1 MSDKRDEP
9 LETNNILIITG
20 FIRMFGDSLNNRFN
34 NLLVSITGATVNQ
47 MGFLQGGKSL
57 FGNLTQLLFGQL
69 ADRYGKKRF
78 IAIGQFLNAAAIIAL
93 LFFETPN
100 WLILWVMVSS
110 FASSM
115 TRPGWSSL
123 LGDYT
128 NERNRGK
135 VIGKINS
142 FAQMGSFFA
151 MLVAFAIS
159 FNQVGDTTR
168 ESFTP
173 VLILAAIGS
182 IVGGI
187 LVLFVNEKPPKG
199 ISLQLDL
206 KRLFGDPRLTR
217 YLTLNFIYGMGM
229 STAWP
234 LFPFVI
240 TNKLNMTVW
249 QVATL
254 SLTSSAVSSLAQ
266 TRIGDFM
273 DRVGRRPII
282 VMSRM
287 MMAIA
292 PIAYAFATQW
302 YHITI
307 AELFLGVG
315 MAAWMSSES
324 IYVIDLAP
332 ADLRATY
339 LASSTTAF
347 GIATFIG
354 SNMGGYVVDNFL
366 SSSGFTGINQGLLIS
381 ALLRIVLGSL
391 YSFAY
396 ETRKTEPSL
405 TPET

>member
-1 MSDKRDEP
+1 MGDHKDEP
-9 LETNNILIITG
+9 LETDKILIGTG
-20 FIRMFGDSLNNRFN
+20 FVRMFGDSLNNRYN
-34 NLLVSITGATVNQ
+34 NLLVSVAGATVNQ

-78 IAIGQFLNAAAIIAL
+78 IAAGQFLNAAAIIAL
-93 LFFETPN
+93 LFYETPN
-100 WLILWVMVSS
+100 WLILWVLVSS
-110 FASSM
+110 FATSM

-128 NERNRGK
+128 NDRNRGK

-151 MLVAFAIS
+151 MMVAFAIS
-159 FNQVGDTTR
+159 FNQIGDTTR
-168 ESFTP
+168 ESFTS
-173 VLILAAIGS
+173 VLILAALAS
-182 IVGGI
+182 VVGGI
-187 LVLFVNEKPPKG
+187 MVLFVNEKPPKG
-199 ISLQLDL
+199 TSLKLDL

-217 YLTLNFIYGMGM
+217 YLSLNFIYGMGM

-234 LFPFVI
+234 LFPYVI
-240 TNKLNMTVW
+240 THKLNMTVW

-254 SLTSSAVSSLAQ
+254 SLASSGVSTIAQ
-266 TRIGDFM
+266 RKLGSFM
-273 DRVGRRPII
+273 DRVGRRPVI

-292 PIAYAFATQW
+292 PVAYAFATQW

-324 IYVIDLAP
+324 TYVIDLAP
-332 ADLRATY
+332 VDLRATY
-339 LASSTTAF
+339 LASSMTAF

-354 SNMGGYVVDNFL
+354 SNLGGYVVDNFL
-366 SSSGFTGINQGLLIS
+366 STSGFTGINQGLLIS
-381 ALLRIVLGSL
+381 AGLRIVFGFA
-391 YSFAY
+391 YTTAY

>member
-1 MSDKRDEP
+1 
-9 LETNNILIITG
+9 
-20 FIRMFGDSLNNRFN
+20 
-34 NLLVSITGATVNQ
+34 
-47 MGFLQGGKSL
+47 
-57 FGNLTQLLFGQL
+57 
-69 ADRYGKKRF
+69 
-78 IAIGQFLNAAAIIAL
+78 
-93 LFFETPN
+93 
-100 WLILWVMVSS
+100 
-110 FASSM
+110 M

-128 NERNRGK
+128 NDRNRGK

-173 VLILAAIGS
+173 VLILAAIAS
-182 IVGGI
+182 IVGGV

-199 ISLQLDL
+199 TSLKLDL

-217 YLTLNFIYGMGM
+217 YLSLNFIYGMGM

-254 SLTSSAVSSLAQ
+254 SLASSGVSTLAQ
-266 TRIGDFM
+266 RKLGGFM
-273 DRVGRRPII
+273 DRVGRRPVI

-324 IYVIDLAP
+324 TYVIDLAP

-339 LASSTTAF
+339 LASSMTAF

-354 SNMGGYVVDNFL
+354 SNLGGYVVDNFL

-381 ALLRIVLGSL
+381 AGLRIIFGFAYTL
-391 YSFAY
+391 AY

>member
-1 MSDKRDEP
+1 MSRQKDEP
-9 LETNNILIITG
+9 LETDNILVATG
-20 FIRMFGDSLNNRFN
+20 FVRMFADSLNNRYN
-34 NLLVSITGATVNQ
+34 NLLVSIAGATVNQ

-78 IAIGQFLNAAAIIAL
+78 IAIGQFLNAAAILAL
-93 LFFETPN
+93 IFFETPN
-100 WLILWVMVSS
+100 WLILWVLVSS
-110 FASSM
+110 FATSM

-128 NERNRGK
+128 NDRNRGE
-135 VIGKINS
+135 VIGRINS
-142 FAQMGSFFA
+142 FAQMGSFVA
-151 MLVAFAIS
+151 MIIAFAIS
-159 FNQVGDTTR
+159 FNQVGETTR
-168 ESFTP
+168 QSFTA
-173 VLILAAIGS
+173 VLAIAALASLIGG
-182 IVGGI
+182 VM
-187 LVLFVNEKPPKG
+187 VLFVHEKPPKG
-199 ISLQLDL
+199 KRLQLDI
-206 KRLFGDPRLTR
+206 KRLFSDPKLTR
-217 YLTLNFIYGMGM
+217 YLGLNFIYGMGM

-234 LFPFVI
+234 LFPYVI

-254 SLTSSAVSSLAQ
+254 SLSSSAVSTLAQ
-266 TRIGDFM
+266 RRLGGFM
-273 DRVGRRPII
+273 DTVGRRPVI

-292 PIAYAFATQW
+292 PIAYAFATHW
-302 YHITI
+302 WHITI

-324 IYVIDLAP
+324 TYVIDLAP
-332 ADLRATY
+332 GDLRATY

-354 SNMGGYVVDNFL
+354 SNLGGYVVDNFL

-381 ALLRIVLGSL
+381 AGLRIVFGFAYSL
-391 YSFAY
+391 AY
-396 ETRKTEPSL
+396 ETRQ
-405 TPET
+405 PEQAS

>member
-1 MSDKRDEP
+1 MSDTRDEP
-9 LETNNILIITG
+9 LETDNILIGTG
-20 FIRMFGDSLNNRFN
+20 FVRMFGDSLNNRYN
-34 NLLVSITGATVNQ
+34 NLLVSIAGVSVNQ

-69 ADRYGKKRF
+69 ADRYGKKHF
-78 IAIGQFLNAAAIIAL
+78 IAIGQFLNAAAILAL
-93 LFFETPN
+93 IFFETPN
-100 WLILWVMVSS
+100 WLILWVLVSS
-110 FASSM
+110 FATSM

-128 NERNRGK
+128 NSRNRGE

-159 FNQVGDTTR
+159 FNQVGDTNR
-168 ESFTP
+168 ASFTA
-173 VLILAAIGS
+173 VLALAAIAS
-182 IVGGI
+182 FVGGI

-199 ISLQLDL
+199 VSLKLDL

-217 YLTLNFIYGMGM
+217 YLLLNFVYGMGM

-234 LFPFVI
+234 LFPYVI
-240 TNKLNMTVW
+240 THKLNMTVW

-254 SLTSSAVSSLAQ
+254 SLASSGVSTLAQ
-266 TRIGDFM
+266 RRLGGFM
-273 DRVGRRPII
+273 DRVGRRPVI

-302 YHITI
+302 YHITL

-324 IYVIDLAP
+324 TYVIDLAP
-332 ADLRATY
+332 RDLRATY

-354 SNMGGYVVDNFL
+354 SNVGGYVVDNFL

-381 ALLRIVLGSL
+381 AGLRIVFGFA
-391 YSFAY
+391 YSSAY
-396 ETRKTEPSL
+396 ETRKSEPSL

>member
-1 MSDKRDEP
+1 MTKQKDEP
-9 LETNNILIITG
+9 LETNNILVGTG
-20 FIRMFGDSLNNRFN
+20 FIRMFGDSLNNRYN
-34 NLLVSITGATVNQ
+34 NLLVSIAGATVNQ

-78 IAIGQFLNAAAIIAL
+78 IAIGQFLNAAAILAL
-93 LFFETPN
+93 IFYETPS
-100 WLILWVMVSS
+100 WLILWVLISS
-110 FASSM
+110 FATSM

-128 NERNRGK
+128 DDTNRGEI
-135 VIGKINS
+135 IGKINS
-142 FAQMGSFFA
+142 FAQMGSFVA

-159 FNQVGDTTR
+159 FNQTGETTR
-168 ESFTP
+168 DSFTL
-173 VLILAAIGS
+173 VLAIAALASFI
-182 IVGGI
+182 GGI
-187 LVLFVNEKPPKG
+187 LVLFVNEKPPQG
-199 ISLQLDL
+199 ARLQLDL
-206 KRLFGDPRLTR
+206 KRLFSDPRLTR
-217 YLTLNFIYGMGM
+217 YLALNFVYGMGM

-234 LFPFVI
+234 LFPYVI
-240 TNKLNMTVW
+240 TDKLQMTVW

-254 SLTSSAVSSLAQ
+254 SLSSSAVSTLAQ
-266 TRIGDFM
+266 RRLGGLM
-273 DRVGRRPII
+273 DRMGRKPVI

-324 IYVIDLAP
+324 TYVIDLAP
-332 ADLRATY
+332 GDLRATY

-354 SNMGGYVVDNFL
+354 SNLGGYIVENFL
-366 SSSGFTGINQGLLIS
+366 STSGFTGINQGLLIS
-381 ALLRIVLGSL
+381 AGLRIVFGFAYSL
-391 YSFAY
+391 AY
-396 ETRKTEPSL
+396 ETRGSE
-405 TPET
+405 

>member
-1 MSDKRDEP
+1 MSDTRDAP
-9 LETNNILIITG
+9 LETDNILIGTG
-20 FIRMFGDSLNNRFN
+20 FVRMFGDSLNNRYN
-34 NLLVSITGATVNQ
+34 NLLVSIAGASVNQ

-69 ADRYGKKRF
+69 ADRYGKKHF
-78 IAIGQFLNAAAIIAL
+78 IAIGQFLNTAAILAL
-93 LFFETPN
+93 IFFETPN
-100 WLILWVMVSS
+100 WLILWVLVSS
-110 FASSM
+110 FATSM
-115 TRPGWSSL
+115 TRPSWSSL

-128 NERNRGK
+128 NSRNRGE

-159 FNQVGDTTR
+159 FNQVGDTNR
-168 ESFTP
+168 ASFTA
-173 VLILAAIGS
+173 VLALAAIAS
-182 IVGGI
+182 FVGGI

-199 ISLQLDL
+199 VSLKLDL

-217 YLTLNFIYGMGM
+217 YLLLNFVYGMGM

-234 LFPFVI
+234 LFPYVI
-240 TNKLNMTVW
+240 THKLNMTVW

-254 SLTSSAVSSLAQ
+254 SLASSGVSTLAQ
-266 TRIGDFM
+266 RRLGGFM
-273 DRVGRRPII
+273 DRVGRRPVI

-302 YHITI
+302 YHITL

-324 IYVIDLAP
+324 TYVIDLAP
-332 ADLRATY
+332 RDLRATY

-354 SNMGGYVVDNFL
+354 SNVGGYVVDNFL

-381 ALLRIVLGSL
+381 AGLRIVFGFA
-391 YSFAY
+391 YSSAY
-396 ETRKTEPSL
+396 ETRKSEPSL

>member
-1 MSDKRDEP
+1 MSDTRDEP
-9 LETNNILIITG
+9 LETDNILIGTG
-20 FIRMFGDSLNNRFN
+20 FIRMFGDSLNNRYN
-34 NLLVSITGATVNQ
+34 NLLVSIAGATVNQ

-78 IAIGQFLNAAAIIAL
+78 IAIGQFLNAAAILAL
-93 LFFETPN
+93 IFFETPN
-100 WLILWVMVSS
+100 WLILWVLVSS
-110 FASSM
+110 FATSM

-128 NERNRGK
+128 NSRNRGE

-159 FNQVGDTTR
+159 FNQVGDTNR
-168 ESFTP
+168 ASFTA
-173 VLILAAIGS
+173 VLALAAVAS
-182 IVGGI
+182 FVGGI

-199 ISLQLDL
+199 VSLQLDL

-217 YLTLNFIYGMGM
+217 YLLLNFVYGMGM

-234 LFPFVI
+234 LFPYVI
-240 TNKLNMTVW
+240 THKLNMTVW

-254 SLTSSAVSSLAQ
+254 SLASSGVSTLAQ
-266 TRIGDFM
+266 RRLGGFM
-273 DRVGRRPII
+273 DRVGRRPVI

-302 YHITI
+302 YHITL

-324 IYVIDLAP
+324 TYVIDLAP
-332 ADLRATY
+332 RDLRATY

-354 SNMGGYVVDNFL
+354 SNVGGYVVDNFL

-381 ALLRIVLGSL
+381 AGLRIVFGFA
-391 YSFAY
+391 YSSAY
-396 ETRKTEPSL
+396 ETRKSEPSL

>member
-1 MSDKRDEP
+1 
-9 LETNNILIITG
+9 
-20 FIRMFGDSLNNRFN
+20 
-34 NLLVSITGATVNQ
+34 
-47 MGFLQGGKSL
+47 
-57 FGNLTQLLFGQL
+57 
-69 ADRYGKKRF
+69 
-78 IAIGQFLNAAAIIAL
+78 
-93 LFFETPN
+93 
-100 WLILWVMVSS
+100 
-110 FASSM
+110 
-115 TRPGWSSL
+115 
-123 LGDYT
+123 
-128 NERNRGK
+128 
-135 VIGKINS
+135 
-142 FAQMGSFFA
+142 
-151 MLVAFAIS
+151 
-159 FNQVGDTTR
+159 
-168 ESFTP
+168 
-173 VLILAAIGS
+173 
-182 IVGGI
+182 VGGI

-199 ISLQLDL
+199 ASLQLDL

-254 SLTSSAVSSLAQ
+254 SLASSGVSTIAQ
-266 TRIGDFM
+266 RRLGGFM
-273 DRVGRRPII
+273 DRVGRRPVI

-324 IYVIDLAP
+324 TYVIDLAP

-339 LASSTTAF
+339 LASSMTAF

-354 SNMGGYVVDNFL
+354 SNLGGYVVDNFL

-381 ALLRIVLGSL
+381 AGLRIVFGFA

-396 ETRKTEPSL
+396 ETRKTEPS
-405 TPET
+405 

>member
-1 MSDKRDEP
+1 MSKHKDEP
-9 LETNNILIITG
+9 LETNNVLIGTG
-20 FIRMFGDSLNNRFN
+20 FIRMFGDSLNNRYN
-34 NLLVSITGATVNQ
+34 NLLVSIAGATVKQ

-78 IAIGQFLNAAAIIAL
+78 IALGQFLNAGAILAL
-93 LFFETPN
+93 LFYETPN
-100 WLILWVMVSS
+100 WLILWILVSS
-110 FASSM
+110 FATSM

-128 NERNRGK
+128 NDRNRGE

-142 FAQMGSFFA
+142 FAQMGSFVA
-151 MLVAFAIS
+151 MIVAFAIS
-159 FNQVGDTTR
+159 FNQVGDTNR
-168 ESFTP
+168 DSFTL
-173 VLILAAIGS
+173 VLALAAIAS
-182 IVGGI
+182 LVGGI
-187 LVLFVNEKPPKG
+187 LVLFVDEKAPKG
-199 ISLQLDL
+199 ASLQLDL
-206 KRLFGDPRLTR
+206 KRLFSDPRLTR
-217 YLTLNFIYGMGM
+217 YLILNFVYGIGM

-234 LFPFVI
+234 LFPYVI
-240 TNKLNMTVW
+240 TDKLNMTVW

-254 SLTSSAVSSLAQ
+254 SLSSSAVSVLAQ
-266 TRIGDFM
+266 RRLGGFM
-273 DRVGRRPII
+273 DKVGRRPVI

-324 IYVIDLAP
+324 TYVIDLAP
-332 ADLRATY
+332 GDLRATY

-354 SNMGGYVVDNFL
+354 SNLGGYMVDNFL
-366 SSSGFTGINQGLLIS
+366 STSGFTGISQGLLIS
-381 ALLRIVLGSL
+381 AALRIVFGFA
-391 YSFAY
+391 YSSAY
-396 ETRKTEPSL
+396 ETI
-405 TPET
+405 TPE

>member
-9 LETNNILIITG
+9 LETNNILIFTG

-332 ADLRATY
+332 VRHRHIHRQQH
-339 LASSTTAF
+339 
-347 GIATFIG
+347 G
-354 SNMGGYVVDNFL
+354 
-366 SSSGFTGINQGLLIS
+366 
-381 ALLRIVLGSL
+381 RIRG
-391 YSFAY
+391 
-396 ETRKTEPSL
+396 
-405 TPET
+405 

>member
-1 MSDKRDEP
+1 MSDTRDEP
-9 LETNNILIITG
+9 LETDNILIGTG
-20 FIRMFGDSLNNRFN
+20 FVRMFGDSLNNRYN
-34 NLLVSITGATVNQ
+34 NLLVSIAGVSVNQ

-69 ADRYGKKRF
+69 ADRYGKKHF
-78 IAIGQFLNAAAIIAL
+78 IAIGQFLNAAAILAL
-93 LFFETPN
+93 IFFETPN
-100 WLILWVMVSS
+100 WLILWVLVSS
-110 FASSM
+110 FATSM

-128 NERNRGK
+128 NSRNRGE

-142 FAQMGSFFA
+142 FAQMGSFLA

-159 FNQVGDTTR
+159 FNQVGDTNR
-168 ESFTP
+168 ASFTA
-173 VLILAAIGS
+173 VLALAAIAS
-182 IVGGI
+182 FVGGI

-199 ISLQLDL
+199 VSLKLDL

-217 YLTLNFIYGMGM
+217 YLLLNFVYGMGM

-234 LFPFVI
+234 LFPYVI
-240 TNKLNMTVW
+240 THKLNMTVW

-254 SLTSSAVSSLAQ
+254 SLASSGVSTLAQ
-266 TRIGDFM
+266 RRLGGFM
-273 DRVGRRPII
+273 DRVGRRPVI

-302 YHITI
+302 YHITL

-324 IYVIDLAP
+324 TYVIDLAP
-332 ADLRATY
+332 RDLRATY

-354 SNMGGYVVDNFL
+354 SNVGGYVVDNFL

-381 ALLRIVLGSL
+381 AGLRIVFGFA
-391 YSFAY
+391 YSSAY
-396 ETRKTEPSL
+396 ETRKSEPSL

>member
-1 MSDKRDEP
+1 MSDNRDEP
-9 LETNNILIITG
+9 LETDNILIGTG
-20 FIRMFGDSLNNRFN
+20 FIRMFGDSLNNRYN
-34 NLLVSITGATVNQ
+34 NLLVSVAGASVNQ

-78 IAIGQFLNAAAIIAL
+78 IAAGQFLNAAAIFAL
-93 LFFETPN
+93 VFYETPN
-100 WLILWVMVSS
+100 WLILWVLVSS
-110 FASSM
+110 FATSM

-128 NERNRGK
+128 NDRNRGK

-151 MLVAFAIS
+151 MMVAFAIS

-168 ESFTP
+168 ESFTA
-173 VLILAAIGS
+173 VLILAALAS
-182 IVGGI
+182 VVGGI
-187 LVLFVNEKPPKG
+187 LVLFVNEKPPRG
-199 ISLQLDL
+199 TSLKLDL

-217 YLTLNFIYGMGM
+217 YLSLNFIYGMGM
-229 STAWP
+229 S
-234 LFPFVI
+234 
-240 TNKLNMTVW
+240 VW

-254 SLTSSAVSSLAQ
+254 SLSSSGVSTLAQ
-266 TRIGDFM
+266 RKLGGFM
-273 DRVGRRPII
+273 DRVGRRPVI

-302 YHITI
+302 YHITF

-324 IYVIDLAP
+324 TYVIDLAP
-332 ADLRATY
+332 VDLRATY
-339 LASSTTAF
+339 LASSMTAF

-354 SNMGGYVVDNFL
+354 SNLGGYMVDNFL

-381 ALLRIVLGSL
+381 AGLRIVFGFA

-405 TPET
+405 TPKT

>member
-1 MSDKRDEP
+1 MTQQRDEP
-9 LETNNILIITG
+9 LETNNTLVGTG
-20 FIRMFGDSLNNRFN
+20 FIRMFGDSLNNRYN
-34 NLLVSITGATVNQ
+34 NLLVSIAGATVNQ

-78 IAIGQFLNAAAIIAL
+78 IAIGQFLNAAAILAL
-93 LFFETPN
+93 IFYETPD
-100 WLILWVMVSS
+100 WLILWVLVSS
-110 FASSM
+110 FATSM

-128 NERNRGK
+128 NDRNRGE

-142 FAQMGSFFA
+142 FAQMGSFVA

-159 FNQVGDTTR
+159 FNQVGETTR
-168 ESFTP
+168 DSFTT
-173 VLILAAIGS
+173 VLAIAALASFIGG
-182 IVGGI
+182 V
-187 LVLFVNEKPPKG
+187 LVLFVNEKPPQG
-199 ISLQLDL
+199 VRLQLDL
-206 KRLFGDPRLTR
+206 KRLFSDPRLTR
-217 YLTLNFIYGMGM
+217 YLALNFIYGMGM

-234 LFPFVI
+234 LFPYVI
-240 TNKLNMTVW
+240 TDKLHMTVW

-254 SLTSSAVSSLAQ
+254 SLSSSAVSTLAQ
-266 TRIGDFM
+266 RRLGGFM
-273 DRVGRRPII
+273 DRVGRRPVI

-324 IYVIDLAP
+324 TYVIDLAP
-332 ADLRATY
+332 GDLRATY

-354 SNMGGYVVDNFL
+354 SNLGGYVVDNFL
-366 SSSGFTGINQGLLIS
+366 SSTGFTGISQGLLIS
-381 ALLRIVLGSL
+381 AALRIVFGFAYSL
-391 YSFAY
+391 AY
-396 ETRKTEPSL
+396 ETRETE
-405 TPET
+405 

>member
-1 MSDKRDEP
+1 MSKQKDEP
-9 LETNNILIITG
+9 LETNNILVGTG
-20 FIRMFGDSLNNRFN
+20 FIRMFGDSLNNRYN
-34 NLLVSITGATVNQ
+34 NLLVSIAGASVNQ

-78 IAIGQFLNAAAIIAL
+78 IAIGQFLNAAAILAL
-93 LFFETPN
+93 IFFETPN
-100 WLILWVMVSS
+100 WLILWVLVSS
-110 FASSM
+110 FATSM

-128 NERNRGK
+128 NNKNRGE

-142 FAQMGSFFA
+142 FAQMGSFVA

-159 FNQVGDTTR
+159 YNQVGDTNR
-168 ESFTP
+168 SSFTS
-173 VLILAAIGS
+173 VLAIAALAS
-182 IVGGI
+182 FVGGV

-199 ISLQLDL
+199 ASLQLDI
-206 KRLFGDPRLTR
+206 KRLFSDPRLTR
-217 YLTLNFIYGMGM
+217 YLILNFIYGMGM

-234 LFPFVI
+234 LFPYVI
-240 TNKLNMTVW
+240 TDKLNMTVW

-254 SLTSSAVSSLAQ
+254 SLSSSAVSVIAQ
-266 TRIGDFM
+266 RRLGGFM
-273 DRVGRRPII
+273 DRVGRRPVI

-324 IYVIDLAP
+324 TYVIDLAP
-332 ADLRATY
+332 GDLRATY

-354 SNMGGYVVDNFL
+354 SNLGGYVVDNFL
-366 SSSGFTGINQGLLIS
+366 STSGFTGINQGLIIS
-381 ALLRIVLGSL
+381 AALRIVFGFA
-391 YSFAY
+391 YTTAY
-396 ETRKTEPSL
+396 ETRK
-405 TPET
+405 PE

>member
-1 MSDKRDEP
+1 MSDQRDEP
-9 LETNNILIITG
+9 LETDNILIGTG
-20 FIRMFGDSLNNRFN
+20 FIRMFGDSLNNRYN
-34 NLLVSITGATVNQ
+34 NLLVSIAGATVNQ

-78 IAIGQFLNAAAIIAL
+78 IAIGQFLNAAAILAL
-93 LFFETPN
+93 IFFETPN
-100 WLILWVMVSS
+100 WLILWVLVSS
-110 FASSM
+110 FATSM
-115 TRPGWSSL
+115 TRPSWSSL

-128 NERNRGK
+128 NSRNRGE

-151 MLVAFAIS
+151 MLVAFAIR
-159 FNQVGDTTR
+159 FNQVGDTNR
-168 ESFTP
+168 ASFTA
-173 VLILAAIGS
+173 VLALAAIAS
-182 IVGGI
+182 FVGGI

-199 ISLQLDL
+199 VSLQLDL

-217 YLTLNFIYGMGM
+217 YLVLNFVYGMGM

-234 LFPFVI
+234 LFPYVI
-240 TNKLNMTVW
+240 THKLNMTVW

-254 SLTSSAVSSLAQ
+254 SLASSGVSALAQ
-266 TRIGDFM
+266 RRLGGFM
-273 DRVGRRPII
+273 DRVGRRPVI

-302 YHITI
+302 YHITL

-324 IYVIDLAP
+324 TYVIDLAP
-332 ADLRATY
+332 RDLRATY

-354 SNMGGYVVDNFL
+354 SNVGGYVVDNFL
-366 SSSGFTGINQGLLIS
+366 SSSGFTGITQGLLIS
-381 ALLRIVLGSL
+381 AGLRIVFGFA
-391 YSFAY
+391 YSSAY
-396 ETRKTEPSL
+396 ETRKSEPSL

>member
-1 MSDKRDEP
+1 MSKQKDEP
-9 LETNNILIITG
+9 LETNNILVGTG
-20 FIRMFGDSLNNRFN
+20 FIRMFGDSLNNRYN
-34 NLLVSITGATVNQ
+34 NLLVSIAGASVNQ

-78 IAIGQFLNAAAIIAL
+78 IAIGQFLNAAAILAL
-93 LFFETPN
+93 IFFETPN
-100 WLILWVMVSS
+100 WLILWVLVSS
-110 FASSM
+110 FATSM

-128 NERNRGK
+128 NNKNRGE

-142 FAQMGSFFA
+142 FAQMGSFVA

-159 FNQVGDTTR
+159 YNQVGDTNSS
-168 ESFTP
+168 SFTS
-173 VLILAAIGS
+173 VLAIAALAS
-182 IVGGI
+182 FVGGV

-199 ISLQLDL
+199 ASLQLDI
-206 KRLFGDPRLTR
+206 KRLFSDPRLTR
-217 YLTLNFIYGMGM
+217 YLILNFIYGMGM

-234 LFPFVI
+234 LFPYVI
-240 TNKLNMTVW
+240 TDKLNMTVW

-254 SLTSSAVSSLAQ
+254 SLSSSAVSVIAQ
-266 TRIGDFM
+266 RRLGGFM
-273 DRVGRRPII
+273 DRVGRRPVI

-324 IYVIDLAP
+324 TYVIDLAP
-332 ADLRATY
+332 GDLRATY

-354 SNMGGYVVDNFL
+354 SNLGGYVVDNFL
-366 SSSGFTGINQGLLIS
+366 STSGFTGINQGLIIS
-381 ALLRIVLGSL
+381 AALRIVFGFA
-391 YSFAY
+391 YTTAY
-396 ETRKTEPSL
+396 ETRK
-405 TPET
+405 PE